1 MPRVGEVE
9 PIEAKRGGRLAS
21 FGTVLIILII
31 YAAALAGY
39 HYVAGPAKS
48 LPPPDL
54 GDSGDTIVQVTLGE
68 IHPVDNKVDVAV
80 MVFPADEYMNTEL
93 LSLIHI

>member
-9 PIEAKRGGRLAS
+9 PAEAGSKRKGRLAS
-21 FGTVLIILII
+21 IGTVLIILLI

-48 LPPPDL
+48 LPAPDL
-54 GDSGDTIVQVTLGE
+54 GDSGDTVVQVTLGE
-68 IHPVDNKVDVAV
+68 RPRA
-80 MVFPADEYMNTEL
+80 TTRTTR
-93 LSLIHI
+93 